1 VNFHD
6 LQTVTLQVPQSI
18 YQSAWRTARAVKR
31 PVEDFFVMVLKSSL
45 PSLEGLPEE
54 AITELTAL
62 ESCTDKQLWEAA
74 RSTLSL
80 VQRRQLSRL
89 LHKNQAGKLTER
101 ERQKLDE
108 LIAAS
113 DRLMLRRA
121 RAYVLLKWRGY
132 APATTLE
139 REHIT

>member
-1 VNFHD
+1 MTF
-6 LQTVTLQVPQSI
+6 QTVTLQVPQSI

-31 PVEDFFVMVLKSSL
+31 PVEDFFLMVLKSSL

-54 AITELTAL
+54 TITELTAL
-62 ESCTDKQLWEAA
+62 ESCTDKQLWAAA

-80 VQRRQLSRL
+80 AQRRQLSGL

-101 ERQKLDE
+101 ERHKLDE

-113 DRLMLRRA
+113 GLLMLRRA

-132 APATTLE
+132 APALALE
-139 REHIT
+139 QDHIK